1 MRNDAGMEKPSPF
14 VPARSVPSFT
24 EQIPTI
30 LKMVPF
36 FQAGS
41 RCAAD
46 CAGKTA
52 ENT

>member
-1 MRNDAGMEKPSPF
+1 M
-14 VPARSVPSFT
+14 PALSVLPFT

-30 LKMVPF
+30 LKVVPF

-41 RCAAD
+41 RALD

-52 ENT
+52 EKT